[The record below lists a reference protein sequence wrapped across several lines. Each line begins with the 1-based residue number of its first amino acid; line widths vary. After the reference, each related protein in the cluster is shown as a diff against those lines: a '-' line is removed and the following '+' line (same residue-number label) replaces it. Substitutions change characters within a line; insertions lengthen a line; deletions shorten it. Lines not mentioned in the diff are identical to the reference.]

1 MIEVI
6 LDSIMEEPA
15 AEIEL
20 EEEIELTE
28 GIVSPAQQEAQEA
41 INLMRQISKSSIVPR
56 GRALSRGS
64 TRGRSKSRDSSDSVL
79 GNQPRAISD
88 TNVLV
93 GPSPIRG
100 RSATSDTVRG
110 RPRIVLSDDQRV
122 ALLASLEEE
131 DPVTRGRP
139 PVTRGRSPMPKSKP
153 PQRSRYADAPAA
165 EEKTTPPPRPPRGFG
180 SDTPRSIVEVKT
192 EPKKDLIVPEEK
204 DPEID
209 FETGRKNLYNLLDKG
224 NEAIDGIL
232 NLAKEGEHPRA
243 YEVAGQL
250 IKTVSEVSQNL
261 LDLQDKLKKVKEVPN
276 TGPKNVTNAL
286 FVGSTTE
293 LQKMLKKSK

>member
-1 MIEVI
+1 M
-6 LDSIMEEPA
+6 
-15 AEIEL
+15 
-20 EEEIELTE
+20 
-28 GIVSPAQQEAQEA
+28 
-41 INLMRQISKSSIVPR
+41 SKIDDK
-56 GRALSRGS
+56 LNE
-64 TRGRSKSRDSSDSVL
+64 VL
-79 GNQPRAISD
+79 GIA
-88 TNVLV
+88 
-93 GPSPIRG
+93 
-100 RSATSDTVRG
+100 
-110 RPRIVLSDDQRV
+110 
-122 ALLASLEEE
+122 E
-131 DPVTRGRP
+131 DIT
-139 PVTRGRSPMPKSKP
+139 
-153 PQRSRYADAPAA
+153 Y
-165 EEKTTPPPRPPRGFG
+165 EN
-180 SDTPRSIVEVKT
+180 EVKT

-209 FETGRKNLYNLLDKG
+209 FETGRKNLYNLIDKG